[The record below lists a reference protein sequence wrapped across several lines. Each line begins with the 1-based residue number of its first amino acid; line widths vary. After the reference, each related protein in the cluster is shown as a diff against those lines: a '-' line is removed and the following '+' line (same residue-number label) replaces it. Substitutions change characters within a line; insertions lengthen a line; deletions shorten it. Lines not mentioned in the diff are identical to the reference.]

1 MWRRRSPGVSG
12 PESRLTV
19 YDQLLRVQEHDT
31 AVDRLRHRRRTLP
44 ERAELAGVEEALAA
58 LEQARVEANE
68 RRGEVARRQRALED
82 DLAGTES
89 KIAEIERRMY
99 SGVVSAPRELQAMQ
113 ADVESLRRRRSTLE
127 DGVLDAMTEREP
139 LDDEVA
145 GLDRERQRLDEE
157 GVRLRAAV
165 AEAEAA
171 IDAELTV
178 EEGGRGEAAD
188 GLPAD
193 LLTLYERLRA
203 RLDGIGAAPLVG
215 GRCGGCHLSL
225 PATEVD
231 RIRRE
236 PPDALITCD
245 QCGRILVRP

>member
-1 MWRRRSPGVSG
+1 M
-12 PESRLTV
+12 
-19 YDQLLRVQEHDT
+19 QEHDT
-31 AVDRLRHRRRTLP
+31 AVERLRHRRATLP
-44 ERAELAGVEEALAA
+44 ELAQLAGVEQALAA
-58 LEQARVEANE
+58 LEQARAEAAG
-68 RRGEVARRQRALED
+68 RRDEVARRQRALED
-82 DLAGTES
+82 DLASTEA
-89 KIAEIERRMY
+89 KISELEQRMY

-127 DGVLDAMTEREP
+127 DGVLETMAEQEP
-139 LDDEVA
+139 LDDEVSD
-145 GLDRERQRLDEE
+145 LDREQERLDQE

-165 AEAEAA
+165 AEARAA
-171 IDAELTV
+171 IDAELAV
-178 EEGGRGEAAD
+178 EESRRAEAVE
-188 GLPAD
+188 GLPED
-193 LLTLYERLRA
+193 LMARYERLRA

>member
-1 MWRRRSPGVSG
+1 
-12 PESRLTV
+12 
-19 YDQLLRVQEHDT
+19 VQEHDT
-31 AVDRLRHRRRTLP
+31 AVDRLRHRRGTLP
-44 ERAELAGVEEALAA
+44 ELAELAGVEQALAT
-58 LEQARVEANE
+58 LEQARAGASG
-68 RRGEVARRQRALED
+68 RRDEVARRQRALED
-82 DLAGTES
+82 DLASTEA
-89 KIAEIERRMY
+89 KIGEIERRMY

-127 DGVLDAMTEREP
+127 DAVLDSMAEREP
-139 LDDEVA
+139 LDDEVS
-145 GLDRERQRLDEE
+145 GLDREQERLDEE

-165 AEAEAA
+165 AEAQAA

-178 EEGGRGEAAD
+178 EEGRRREAVE
-188 GLPAD
+188 GLPED
-193 LLTLYERLRA
+193 LVARYERLRA

-245 QCGRILVRP
+245 QCGRILIRP

>member
-1 MWRRRSPGVSG
+1 M
-12 PESRLTV
+12 
-19 YDQLLRVQEHDT
+19 QEHDT

-44 ERAELAGVEEALAA
+44 ELGALARVEEALAG
-58 LEQARVEANE
+58 LGRARADA
-68 RRGEVARRQRALED
+68 VARRDEVAARQRRLED
-82 DLAGTES
+82 DLASTEA
-89 KIAEIERRMY
+89 KITEIERRMY

-127 DGVLDAMTEREP
+127 DGVLEAMTEREP
-139 LDDEVA
+139 LDDEVS
-145 GLDRERQRLDEE
+145 GLDNERARLDQE
-157 GVRLRAAV
+157 GARLRATV

-178 EEGGRGEAAD
+178 EEGRRAEAAS

-193 LLTLYERLRA
+193 LASRYEALRA

-245 QCGRILVRP
+245 QCGRILVRPESG